1 MRILMVGD
9 VVASCG
15 REFVYNNLRKI
26 KKKYNIDYCILNGEN
41 AAQTNG
47 ITKEIAENLLDSG
60 ADVITMGNHTFANKE
75 AEVVLD
81 DNKRVIRPANFPPET
96 QGEGYFVEDLGF
108 TRIAVINAQGRI
120 NMDALDCPFRAVEKI
135 LKNLEGKA
143 DLFVVDFHA
152 EATSEKL
159 AFGNYFDGKVNIVAG
174 THTHVQT
181 VDLQVLPNGTAY
193 ITDLGMT
200 GVRDSV
206 LGVKK
211 EIIMDMYYTR
221 KRFRFDKA
229 EGDVWFSGAVFDI
242 DHKTGKINALER
254 VYLDGRM
261 VNAE

>member
-47 ITKEIAENLLDSG
+47 ITKEIAENILDSG
-60 ADVITMGNHTFANKE
+60 ADVITMGNHTFANRE
-75 AEVVLD
+75 AEAILE
-81 DNKRVIRPANFPPET
+81 DNKRVIRPVNYPPET
-96 QGEGYFVEDLGF
+96 QGEGYFIEDLGY

-135 LKNLEGKA
+135 LKNIEGKA

-181 VDLQVLPNGTAY
+181 VDLQVLPKGTGY

-242 DHKTGKINALER
+242 DHKTGKINSLER
-254 VYLDGRM
+254 IYLDGRL

>member
-75 AEVVLD
+75 AEAILE

-108 TRIAVINAQGRI
+108 ARIAVINAQGRI

-181 VDLQVLPNGTAY
+181 VDLQVLPNGTGY

-242 DHKTGKINALER
+242 DHKTGKINSLER
-254 VYLDGRM
+254 IYLDGRL

>member
-26 KKKYNIDYCILNGEN
+26 KKKYNIDYCVVNGEN

-60 ADVITMGNHTFANKE
+60 ADVITMGNHTFANRE
-75 AEVVLD
+75 AEALLE
-81 DNKRVIRPANFPPET
+81 DNKRVIRPVNYPPET
-96 QGEGYFVEDLGF
+96 QGEGYFVEDLGY

-120 NMDALDCPFRAVEKI
+120 NMDALDCPFRAVEKV

-181 VDLQVLPNGTAY
+181 VDLQVLPNGTGY

-242 DHKTGKINALER
+242 DHKTGKINSLER
-254 VYLDGRM
+254 IYLDGRNI
-261 VNAE
+261 NA

>member
-60 ADVITMGNHTFANKE
+60 ADVITMGNHTFANRE
-75 AEVVLD
+75 AEAILE
-81 DNKRVIRPANFPPET
+81 DNKRVIRPVNYPPET
-96 QGEGYFVEDLGF
+96 QGEGYFIEDLGY

-135 LKNLEGKA
+135 LKNIEGKA

-181 VDLQVLPNGTAY
+181 VDLQVLPKGTGY

-242 DHKTGKINALER
+242 DHKTGKINSLER
-254 VYLDGRM
+254 IYLDGRL

>member
-75 AEVVLD
+75 AEAILD
-81 DNKRVIRPANFPPET
+81 DNKRVIRPVNFPPET
-96 QGEGYFVEDLGF
+96 QGEGYFVEDLGY

-120 NMDALDCPFRAVEKI
+120 NMDALDCPFRAVEKV
-135 LKNLEGKA
+135 LKSLEGKA

-181 VDLQVLPNGTAY
+181 VDLQVLPNGTGY

-242 DHKTGKINALER
+242 DHNTGKINDLER
-254 VYLDGRM
+254 VYFDGRNI
-261 VNAE
+261 NAE